1 MRRAYLIAVCICF
14 LCGCRPYTPAPE
26 NSAQREETLAEVSIE
41 ETDAEEAAA
50 KNAKPELIQPETA
63 SLELIQP
70 ETTKEI
76 SVHDTREAIK
86 VKGIYLSAYVA
97 GSPDRMN
104 AILEN
109 IENSQINA
117 VVIDVKDDEGRV
129 TFSMD
134 SPVVT
139 EIEASKKYIGDMKGL
154 MEELKSRDLYVIARV
169 VAFKDPYLA
178 EKKPEWSLKTA
189 SGERYRDK
197 DGLAWVDPY
206 RREVWDYLVEIGS
219 AAGEYGFDEVQFDYI
234 RFATD
239 KTMNQVV
246 FDENEVKGRSK
257 TDIITEFTQYA
268 YDKLTEKGLFVSA
281 DVFGAIIGSEED
293 AGSVGQ
299 IYGDMAANL
308 DYICPMIYPS
318 HYGDGNFGI
327 QYPDT
332 KPYETIAGALSGSK
346 EDLAAAGDQER
357 QAIVRPW
364 LQDFT
369 ASYLKNHIKYGPDEV
384 RAQIKA
390 VYDSGYEEW
399 ILWNASNRYSW
410 DGLTKE

>member
-1 MRRAYLIAVCICF
+1 
-14 LCGCRPYTPAPE
+14 
-26 NSAQREETLAEVSIE
+26 
-41 ETDAEEAAA
+41 
-50 KNAKPELIQPETA
+50 
-63 SLELIQP
+63 
-70 ETTKEI
+70 
-76 SVHDTREAIK
+76 
-86 VKGIYLSAYVA
+86 
-97 GSPDRMN
+97 MN